1 MRRGE
6 HGPFHSYGE
15 PMKKLLSSSIV
26 VKVLVLAFLIL
37 AAMVPLERIGS
48 LIGERGAMKQNAA
61 HELAGSYAGSQTLAG
76 PMLVVPWTE
85 RWVEVKHDENGKVVD
100 RIARSATHVKLVFPE
115 RLRLRG
121 ELTPDKRYRG
131 IFTVLFYGL
140 KGRIDGQFAPF
151 DPSTIH
157 GDIAGSTV
165 EVGTPVLALSMGDVR
180 GLQGAPRLNIAGD
193 AATFLP
199 RVPGLDDDNWIFQS
213 VHAPLPAAALRAW
226 SGRQAMEFQ
235 LDLTLMGQSRL
246 AIVPLG
252 GETTAH
258 LTSSWPH
265 PSFGGSF
272 LATQRV
278 VSERGFEADW
288 AVSSL
293 ATSARA
299 QLSRLAAT
307 PSKQAM
313 PAVGAIE
320 SFDVG
325 LIEPLDVYALT
336 GRAVKY
342 GLLFVALTLMAAFM
356 FELLRHLRLHAIQ
369 YGLVA
374 LAISLFFLLLL
385 ALSEKIAFGLAYLI
399 ATAACVLLLTVYF
412 SAVLGGAR
420 RGLGLGLYVGLLYAS
435 LYGLLLSED
444 NALLLGSVLL
454 FGLLA
459 FLMIATRKV
468 DWYGLS
474 APSAAASK

>member
-1 MRRGE
+1 
-6 HGPFHSYGE
+6 
-15 PMKKLLSSSIV
+15 MKKLLSSSV
-26 VKVLVLAFLIL
+26 ALKVLVLVFLML
-37 AAMVPLERIGS
+37 AAMVPLEQIGS

-61 HELAGSYAGSQTLAG
+61 HDLAGSYAGSQTLAG

-85 RWVEVKHDENGKVVD
+85 RWTETKRSEDGKVVD
-100 RIARSATHVKLVFPE
+100 RIARSAAHVKLVFPE
-115 RLRLRG
+115 RLRLTG
-121 ELTPDKRYRG
+121 EITPDKRYRG

-140 KGRIDGQFAPF
+140 KGHMDGQFAPF
-151 DPSTIH
+151 DPSTLR
-157 GDIAGSTV
+157 GDVAGSTV

-180 GLQGAPRLNIAGD
+180 GLQGAPRLVLAGD
-193 AATFLP
+193 AASFLP
-199 RVPGLDDDNWIFQS
+199 RVPGLDDDGWIFQS
-213 VHAPLPAAALRAW
+213 VHAPLPPAALRAW
-226 SGRQAMEFQ
+226 NGRQPMAFQ

-265 PSFGGSF
+265 PSFGGAF
-272 LATQRV
+272 LATRRV
-278 VSERGFEADW
+278 VTERGFEADW

-293 ATSARA
+293 ATAARA
-299 QLSRLAAT
+299 QLDRLAAT
-307 PSKQAM
+307 PSKQALS
-313 PAVGAIE
+313 GAID
-320 SFDVG
+320 SFDVS

-399 ATAACVLLLTVYF
+399 ATGACVLLLTVYF

-420 RGLGLGLYVGLLYAS
+420 RGMGLGLYVGLLYAA

-459 FLMIATRKV
+459 FLMIATRRI
-468 DWYGLS
+468 DWYGLG
-474 APSAAASK
+474 APSAPAGE

>member
-1 MRRGE
+1 
-6 HGPFHSYGE
+6 
-15 PMKKLLSSSIV
+15 MKKLLSSSV
-26 VKVLVLAFLIL
+26 ALKVLVLVFLML
-37 AAMVPLERIGS
+37 AAMVPLEQIGS

-61 HELAGSYAGSQTLAG
+61 HDLAGSYAGSQTLAG

-85 RWVEVKHDENGKVVD
+85 RWTETKRSEDGKVVD
-100 RIARSATHVKLVFPE
+100 RIARSAAHVKLVFPE
-115 RLRLRG
+115 RLRLTG
-121 ELTPDKRYRG
+121 EITPDKRYRG

-140 KGRIDGQFAPF
+140 KGHMDGQFAPF
-151 DPSTIH
+151 DPSTLR
-157 GDIAGSTV
+157 GDVAGSTL

-180 GLQGAPRLNIAGD
+180 GLQGAPRLVLAGD
-193 AATFLP
+193 AASFLP
-199 RVPGLDDDNWIFQS
+199 RVPGLDDDGWIFQS
-213 VHAPLPAAALRAW
+213 VHAPLPPAALRAW
-226 SGRQAMEFQ
+226 NGRQPMAFQ

-265 PSFGGSF
+265 PSFGGAF
-272 LATQRV
+272 LATRRV
-278 VSERGFEADW
+278 VTERGFEADW

-293 ATSARA
+293 ATAARA
-299 QLSRLAAT
+299 QLDRLAAA
-307 PSKQAM
+307 PSKQAQS
-313 PAVGAIE
+313 GAID
-320 SFDVG
+320 SFDVS

-399 ATAACVLLLTVYF
+399 ATGACVLLLTVYF

-420 RGLGLGLYVGLLYAS
+420 RGMGLGLYVGLLYAA

-459 FLMIATRKV
+459 FLMIATRRI
-468 DWYGLS
+468 DWYGLG
-474 APSAAASK
+474 APSAPAGE